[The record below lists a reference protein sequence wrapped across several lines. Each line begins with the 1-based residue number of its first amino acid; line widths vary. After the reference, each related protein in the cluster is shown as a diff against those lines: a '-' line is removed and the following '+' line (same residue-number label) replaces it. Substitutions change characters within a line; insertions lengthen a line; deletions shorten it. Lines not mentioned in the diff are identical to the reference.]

1 MNYIKAKYL
10 KNDIPDGRAYTYR
23 SEENLS
29 VGDKVETT
37 DGNFTSS
44 LNGASVDEIKEAIEI
59 MKNRDGKD
67 KGRMDSC
74 YRELRKRSRQV

>member
-1 MNYIKAKYL
+1 MIEPNTVHAL
-10 KNDIPDGRAYTYR
+10 TSLPA
-23 SEENLS
+23 
-29 VGDKVETT
+29 T

-67 KGRMDSC
+67 KTRLDAC
-74 YRELRKRSRQV
+74 YRGLRKRSR

>member
-1 MNYIKAKYL
+1 MIEPNTVHAL
-10 KNDIPDGRAYTYR
+10 TSLPA
-23 SEENLS
+23 
-29 VGDKVETT
+29 T

-44 LNGASVDEIKEAIEI
+44 LNGASVEQIKEAIEI

-74 YRELRKRSRQV
+74 YRELRKRSG